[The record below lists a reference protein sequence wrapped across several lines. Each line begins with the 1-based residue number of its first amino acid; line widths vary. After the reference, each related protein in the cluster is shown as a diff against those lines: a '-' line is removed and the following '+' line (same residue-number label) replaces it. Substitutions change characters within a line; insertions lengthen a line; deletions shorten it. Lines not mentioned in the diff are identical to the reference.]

1 MPDENK
7 AITHKKKGEKKK
19 TNECLLTWH
28 MFSQSLHDGGT
39 LIYFAARKFGVC
51 ETELC

>member
-19 TNECLLTWH
+19 QTSVCLLGIC
-28 MFSQSLHDGGT
+28 SQSLHDGGT